1 MDCIIEIARD
11 KDLETLYALIL
22 PDNQSAIKLFQEKG
36 FTVDFSSTN
45 EVVKATL
52 ALKKTEG

>member
-11 KDLETLYALIL
+11 KDLETIYALIL
-22 PDNQSAIKLFQEKG
+22 PDNQSGIRLFREKG
-36 FTVDFSSTN
+36 FTVDFSAN